1 MIKYSL
7 QKVENDCL
15 HILTNNDFMK
25 LELRQLYG
33 EGEYLLDRKSKKS
46 LGNNNSNLA
55 AGKIS

>member
-1 MIKYSL
+1 
-7 QKVENDCL
+7 
-15 HILTNNDFMK
+15 MK